1 MRYLVAV
8 LIKGGL
14 ATSQFCGEKTTK
26 VQNVPDGQRKAKTFV
41 VSLV

>member
-14 ATSQFCGEKTTK
+14 ATSLYCGEKTTK
-26 VQNVPDGQRKAKTFV
+26 VKNVPDGLMVKERPK
-41 VSLV
+41 LL